1 MTFKNFLNS
10 LIKILCYNYD
20 SFFLLDIELSVPV
33 VSAYRHLVS
42 CLSVKDINEYLMSAA
57 DTVMKNVNNTQLME

>member
-1 MTFKNFLNS
+1 M
-10 LIKILCYNYD
+10 
-20 SFFLLDIELSVPV
+20 

-57 DTVMKNVNNTQLME
+57 DAVMKNVNNTELME

>member
-1 MTFKNFLNS
+1 M
-10 LIKILCYNYD
+10 
-20 SFFLLDIELSVPV
+20 

-57 DTVMKNVNNTQLME
+57 DAVMKNVNNTQLME